1 MRKRS
6 PGSLAI
12 LGWLFAIGWIL
23 VSTGSVGLLFAQ
35 LRPPNESGVSI
46 GHVHLTVRSPEAHKK
61 LWVDML
67 GAQVTHSGSLEL
79 LRLPGIFIVL
89 QEGEPTAGSA
99 GSSVNHIGL
108 WIKDHTDI
116 KAKVTAASL
125 EISSNNYDA
134 LKCAAAPG
142 TPACQMTVVF
152 PDGVRVEFTE
162 DKTLSATAASH
173 HIHAQTTDPESLRAW
188 YATMFGATPGFRRNT
203 IMAAL
208 FDGGEVDFA
217 QATEAPA
224 PTKGRAIDHIGF
236 EVSGLA
242 EFCGKLEAEGVK
254 FETPCDVVPGTGL
267 KSGFLMDPAGTRI
280 ELTEGLATR

>member
-6 PGSLAI
+6 PGSAAVP
-12 LGWLFAIGWIL
+12 GWLFAIGWMC
-23 VSTGSVGLLFAQ
+23 VSASSVGLLSAQ
-35 LRPPNESGVSI
+35 LRPANESGVSI

-67 GAQVTHSGSLEL
+67 DAQVTHSGSLEL

-89 QEGEPTAGSA
+89 QEGQPTAGSA
-99 GSSVNHIGL
+99 GSSVDHIGL
-108 WIKDHTDI
+108 WIKDHADI
-116 KAKVTAASL
+116 ETKVTAAGL
-125 EISSNNYDA
+125 DISSNNYDA
-134 LKCAAAPG
+134 RECAAAPG

-162 DKTLSATAASH
+162 DKTLSATAAIH

-188 YATMFGATPGFRRNT
+188 YATMFGATAGFRRNT

-208 FDGGEVDFA
+208 FEGGEVDFA
-217 QATEAPA
+217 RASEARA

-236 EVSGLA
+236 EVSGLEA
-242 EFCGKLEAEGVK
+242 FCAKLEAEGVE
-254 FETPCDVVPGTGL
+254 FEAPCGVASGTGL
-267 KSGFLMDPAGTRI
+267 KSGFIVDPAGTRI
-280 ELTEGLATR
+280 ELTEGLAAR

>member
-12 LGWLFAIGWIL
+12 LGWLFAIGWIS

-173 HIHAQTTDPESLRAW
+173 HIHAQTTDPESLAHGTPRCSAPLLASAVTRSWPHCLTVAKSISPRLPKRQHQRRA
-188 YATMFGATPGFRRNT
+188 ARST
-203 IMAAL
+203 IL
-208 FDGGEVDFA
+208 
-217 QATEAPA
+217 
-224 PTKGRAIDHIGF
+224 
-236 EVSGLA
+236 VS
-242 EFCGKLEAEGVK
+242 
-254 FETPCDVVPGTGL
+254 
-267 KSGFLMDPAGTRI
+267 R
-280 ELTEGLATR
+280 

>member
-6 PGSLAI
+6 PDSLAI
-12 LGWLFAIGWIL
+12 RGWVFAIAWIL
-23 VSTGSVGLLFAQ
+23 ASTGSAGLLLAQ
-35 LRPPNESGVSI
+35 LGPPNESGVSI

-79 LRLPGIFIVL
+79 LRLPGLFIVL
-89 QEGEPTAGSA
+89 EEGEPSAGSA

-108 WIKDHTDI
+108 WIKDHADVE
-116 KAKVTAASL
+116 AKVTAASL

-134 LKCAAAPG
+134 LKCAAAPA
-142 TPACQMTVVF
+142 TPACQMIVVF

-162 DKTLSATAASH
+162 DKTLSTTSASH
-173 HIHAQTTDPESLRAW
+173 HIHTQTTDPESLRAW
-188 YATMFGATPGFRRNT
+188 YATMFGATAGFRRNT

-208 FDGGEVDFA
+208 FEGGEVDFSRA
-217 QATEAPA
+217 PEARA

-236 EVSGLA
+236 EVRGLE
-242 EFCGKLEAEGVK
+242 EFCGKLEAQGVE
-254 FETPCDVVPGTGL
+254 FETPCDVAPGTGL
-267 KSGFLMDPAGTRI
+267 KSGFIMDPAGTRI
-280 ELTEGLATR
+280 ELTEGLATP